1 MIRKVAIVHTDF
13 RIYWP
18 ARLHALRE
26 LFAEKGIA
34 LLVIEISG
42 KGSPY
47 AFAGASIHEN
57 TQWSCLFRNME
68 MERIDSAEAVQ
79 AVLEQLDKFRPDIVI
94 AGAIA
99 FPGGAAAARWGVI
112 NKTPVVIFDD
122 ARLEDVQRAALVNY
136 VKKSIYSTVSAV
148 LIPAPSHD
156 STYMYYGFSEDQIY
170 YGLNCI
176 DNRFFLADPASVSG
190 MLQDGI
196 RPRQYFLAVGRQISK
211 KHMIS
216 LLHAFKHVADHSAMK
231 AWSLVFIGDGPDHGQ
246 LMADAGDLMGD
257 RVIFLPFMAQ
267 TALRRYFTDAGA
279 LVLPSLGETWGLV
292 VNEAMASG
300 LPVLVSDKCGCATTL
315 VEDGVNGF
323 VFNPE
328 EQSAIENVLVTF
340 AKLSPEKRSEMG
352 DASSKI
358 ISDWGLDRFCRGMWN
373 ACVFADAS
381 REKKGSIAGQVFVR
395 FWNGRYRP
403 V

>member
-68 MERIDSAEAVQ
+68 MERIDPAQAVQ
-79 AVLEQLDKFRPDIVI
+79 AVFEQLDEFSPDVVV

-99 FPGGAAAARWGVI
+99 FPGGAAAARWGMI

-122 ARLEDVQRAALVNY
+122 ARLEDVQRAAVVNY

-148 LIPAPSHD
+148 FIPAPSHD
-156 STYMYYGFSEDQIY
+156 STYMYYGFSVDQIY

-176 DNRFFLADPASVSG
+176 DNHFFVADSVSG
-190 MLQDGI
+190 NGVIQDGI
-196 RPRQYFLAVGRQISK
+196 PPRRYFLAVGRQITK
-211 KHMIS
+211 KNMIS
-216 LLHAFKHVADHSAMK
+216 LLHAFKHVADHSAIK
-231 AWSLVFIGDGPDHGQ
+231 SWSLVFIGDGPDHEQ

-257 RVIFLPFMAQ
+257 RVIFLPFMTQA
-267 TALRRYFTDAGA
+267 ALRRYFTDAGA

-300 LPVLVSDKCGCATTL
+300 LPVLVSDKCGCAKTL
-315 VEDGVNGF
+315 VDDGVNGF
-323 VFNPE
+323 VFNPDD
-328 EQSAIENVLVTF
+328 QSAIENVLVKF
-340 AKLSPEKRSEMG
+340 AKLSLEKRREMG
-352 DASSKI
+352 EASSKI
-358 ISDWGLDRFCRGMWN
+358 ISDWGLDRFCSGMWN
-373 ACVFADAS
+373 ACVFADA
-381 REKKGSIAGQVFVR
+381 RPEKKGSIAGQVLVR
-395 FWNGRYRP
+395 LWNGRYRP

>member
-18 ARLHALRE
+18 ARLHAFRE
-26 LFAEKGIA
+26 LLAEKGIA

-47 AFAGASIHEN
+47 AFAGASIHEK
-57 TQWSCLFRNME
+57 TQWNCLFRNLE
-68 MERIDSAEAVQ
+68 MERIDSADAVQ
-79 AVLEQLDKFRPDIVI
+79 AVLEKLDEFEPDVVI

-176 DNRFFLADPASVSG
+176 DNSFFVADSESS

-196 RPRQYFLAVGRQISK
+196 RPRRYFLAVGRQVSK
-211 KHMIS
+211 KNWIS
-216 LLHAFKHVADHSAMK
+216 LLHAFKHVSNHSVMQD
-231 AWSLVFIGDGPDHGQ
+231 WSLVFIGDGPDHKQ
-246 LMADAGDLMGD
+246 LKADAENLIDD
-257 RVIFLPFMAQ
+257 RVIFLPFMKQ
-267 TALRRYFTDAGA
+267 DDLRRYFTHAGA
-279 LVLPSLGETWGLV
+279 LVLPSLYGETWGLV

-300 LPVLVSDKCGCATTL
+300 LPVLISDKCGCAKAL
-315 VEDGVNGF
+315 VDDGVNGF
-323 VFNPE
+323 VFSPD

-340 AKLSPEKRSEMG
+340 AKLSLEKRREMG
-352 DASSKI
+352 EASRKI
-358 ISDWGLDRFCRGMWN
+358 ISEWGLDRFCNGMWN
-373 ACVFADAS
+373 ACVYAET
-381 REKKGSIAGQVFVR
+381 RIEKKGSIAGQVFVR
-395 FWNGRYRP
+395 IWNGRYRP
-403 V
+403 T